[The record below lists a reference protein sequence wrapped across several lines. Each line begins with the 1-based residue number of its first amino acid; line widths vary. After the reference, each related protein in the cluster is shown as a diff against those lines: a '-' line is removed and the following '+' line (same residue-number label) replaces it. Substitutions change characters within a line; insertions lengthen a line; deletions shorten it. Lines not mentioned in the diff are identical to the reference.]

1 MENKEI
7 LQHLHPQQIPSLE
20 LLPGDK
26 AVALLTRHSIREE
39 PKNRFAGFDVPLTE
53 LGVDL
58 AHEWGRQIAMPIS
71 SFYSSPVER
80 CVDTAQAM
88 AKGAGL
94 EMEVKTHSSLVEPG
108 SYVQDLPIAGP
119 YFFKLGPLAFAQK
132 HLRNE
137 VRGVL
142 TPLEGAR
149 NILSHIKG
157 SLGDSGT
164 LSVHVTHD
172 TILAAFI
179 YFLRQESELE
189 EAHWPWMMEGAFLWF
204 DDDAVHWVWRGES
217 GHFAIA
223 L

>member
-1 MENKEI
+1 MGNKEI
-7 LQHLHPQQIPSLE
+7 LQHLHPQQIPSLDM
-20 LLPGDK
+20 LPEDK
-26 AVALLTRHSIREE
+26 AVALLTRHSIREQ
-39 PKNRFAGFDVPLTE
+39 PKNSFAGFDVPLTE

-58 AHEWGRQIAMPIS
+58 AREWGKSLSRPIAG
-71 SFYSSPVER
+71 FYSSPVAR
-80 CVDTAQAM
+80 CVDTAEAM
-88 AKGAGL
+88 AVGAGVEL
-94 EMEVKTHSSLVEPG
+94 AIETHGSLVEPG
-108 SYVQDLPIAGP
+108 SYVKDLPVAGP

-149 NILSHIKG
+149 NILNHIKQN
-157 SLGDSGT
+157 LGDAGS

-189 EAHWPWMMEGAFLWF
+189 QAHWPWMMEGAFLWF
-204 DDDAVHWVWRGES
+204 EPGVVHWVWRGEA
-217 GHFAIA
+217 GYYEIQ